1 MTITNGMDRR
11 KIFEFINKE
20 IYPQIDAL
28 MYGAMK
34 PIEVAKLISEW
45 RREHGWPQEMDATVD
60 DGFLFINSIP
70 VGRIEPKYPRPGFS
84 ERAYYWEGRILER
97 QESLEI

>member
-1 MTITNGMDRR
+1 MLITNGMDRR

-20 IYPQIDAL
+20 IYPQFDGL

-34 PIEVAKLISEW
+34 PVEIAKVVSGW
-45 RREHGWPQEMDATVD
+45 RREHGWPREMIATVD

-70 VGRIEPKYPRPGFS
+70 VGRIAPKHPRSAFS